1 MMKLLIALFVLLISP
16 LATAEWVEFSK
27 GTNSKYYYDSETLTN
42 KRYPRVMI
50 LINYKNKNK
59 TDRWVSEKTVYEANC
74 KFKQMRMIKMSI
86 YDGEMGEGTM
96 VGSRVRPEN
105 WGYVP
110 RDTQYLDLLNLLC
123 GGKN

>member
-1 MMKLLIALFVLLISP
+1 
-16 LATAEWVEFSK
+16 
-27 GTNSKYYYDSETLTN
+27 
-42 KRYPRVMI
+42 MI

-59 TDRWVSEKTVYEANC
+59 ADRWVSEKTLYEANC
-74 KFKQMRMIKMSI
+74 KFKQLRMIKMSI
-86 YDGEMGEGTM
+86 FDGEMGEGNM

>member
-1 MMKLLIALFVLLISP
+1 MMRLLIALCAVFISP

-27 GTNSKYYYDSETLTN
+27 GADSKYYYDPETLTN
-42 KRYPRVMI
+42 KRYTRVMI

-59 TDRWVSEKTVYEANC
+59 ADRWVSEKTLYEANC
-74 KFKQMRMIKMSI
+74 KFKQLRMIKMSI
-86 YDGEMGEGTM
+86 YDGEMGEGNM

>member
-1 MMKLLIALFVLLISP
+1 MKLLLVIYMMLISP
-16 LATAEWVEFSK
+16 LAAAEWVEFSK
-27 GTNSKYYYDSETLTN
+27 GTDSKYYYDPETLNN
-42 KRYPRVMI
+42 KRYMRVMI
-50 LINYKNKNK
+50 LVNYKNKNK
-59 TDRWVSEKTVYEANC
+59 ADRWVSEKTLYEANC
-74 KFKQMRMIKMSI
+74 KFKQLRMIKMSI

>member
-1 MMKLLIALFVLLISP
+1 MMRLLIALCAVFISP

-27 GTNSKYYYDSETLTN
+27 GTDRKYYYDPETLTN
-42 KRYPRVMI
+42 KRYTRVMI

-59 TDRWVSEKTVYEANC
+59 ADRWVSEKTLYEANC
-74 KFKQMRMIKMSI
+74 KFKQLRMIKMSI
-86 YDGEMGEGTM
+86 YDGEMGEGNM

>member
-1 MMKLLIALFVLLISP
+1 MRLLIVFYMMLISP
-16 LATAEWVEFSK
+16 LAAAEWIEFSK
-27 GTNSKYYYDSETLTN
+27 GTDSKYYYDPETLTN
-42 KRYPRVMI
+42 KRYTRVMI
-50 LINYKNKNK
+50 LVNYKNKNK
-59 TDRWVSEKTVYEANC
+59 TDRWVSEKTLYEANC
-74 KFKQMRMIKMSI
+74 KFKQLRMIKMSI

-96 VGSRVRPEN
+96 VGSRVRAEH

>member
-1 MMKLLIALFVLLISP
+1 MMRLLIALCAVLISP
-16 LATAEWVEFSK
+16 LATAEWIEFSK
-27 GTNSKYYYDSETLTN
+27 GTNSKYYYDPETLTN
-42 KRYPRVMI
+42 KRYTRVMI

-59 TDRWVSEKTVYEANC
+59 ADRWVSEKTLYEANC
-74 KFKQMRMIKMSI
+74 KFKQLRMIKTSI
-86 YDGEMGEGTM
+86 YDGEMGEGEM
-96 VGSRVRPEN
+96 VGNRVRPEN

>member
-1 MMKLLIALFVLLISP
+1 MIKLLIALCVVFISP
-16 LATAEWVEFSK
+16 LATAEWIEFSK
-27 GTNSKYYYDSETLTN
+27 GTDSKYYYDPETLTN
-42 KRYPRVMI
+42 KRYTRVMI

-59 TDRWVSEKTVYEANC
+59 KDKWVSEKTLYEANC
-74 KFKQMRMIKMSI
+74 KFKQLRMIKMSI
-86 YDGEMGEGTM
+86 FDGEMGEGNM

>member
-1 MMKLLIALFVLLISP
+1 MRLLIALCVVFISP
-16 LATAEWVEFSK
+16 LATAEWIEFSK
-27 GTNSKYYYDSETLTN
+27 GTDSKYYYDPVTLTN
-42 KRYPRVMI
+42 KRYTRVMI

-59 TDRWVSEKTVYEANC
+59 ADRWVSEKTLYEANC
-74 KFKQMRMIKMSI
+74 KFKQLRMIKMSI
-86 YDGEMGEGTM
+86 YDGEMGEGNM

>member
-1 MMKLLIALFVLLISP
+1 MMRLLIALCAVFISP

-27 GTNSKYYYDSETLTN
+27 GTDSKDYYDPETLTN
-42 KRYPRVMI
+42 KRYTRVMI

-59 TDRWVSEKTVYEANC
+59 ADRWVSEKTLYEANC
-74 KFKQMRMIKMSI
+74 KFKQLRMIKMSI
-86 YDGEMGEGTM
+86 YDGEMGEGNM